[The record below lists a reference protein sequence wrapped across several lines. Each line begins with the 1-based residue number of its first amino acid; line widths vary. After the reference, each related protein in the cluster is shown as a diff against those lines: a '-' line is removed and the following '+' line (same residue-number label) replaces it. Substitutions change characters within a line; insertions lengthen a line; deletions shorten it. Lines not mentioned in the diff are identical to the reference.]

1 MNLRSLEN
9 GTHPACGRSAVRRER
24 SRPSRAAA
32 SKMARSTG
40 SMPAPGALACA
51 GARLAI
57 SAWPIM
63 PRVASVA
70 CAGPPD
76 GSELSWPAVHVR
88 TTAMSPDVRV
98 RVLSVQM
105 TVVDPSDS
113 TAGRRRTSAF
123 RAAIRCRPTASAIVA
138 TAGSASGT
146 AATASAIPVSITMSR
161 GTRCRA
167 ARPAT
172 IAATPSASQT
182 RTRPSASRRRSSG
195 VGSSSTPAASS
206 PIRPTSVAGP
216 VATTTARPTPEVIV
230 VPA

>member
-146 AATASAIPVSITMSR
+146 AATASAIAGLDHDVEGNALQGSEAGDNR
-161 GTRCRA
+161 GDAERQPDKDAAERIEAALERCGFELD
-167 ARPAT
+167 
-172 IAATPSASQT
+172 
-182 RTRPSASRRRSSG
+182 ASR
-195 VGSSSTPAASS
+195 
-206 PIRPTSVAGP
+206 
-216 VATTTARPTPEVIV
+216 
-230 VPA
+230 